1 MFGFR
6 QFSEEELAILK
17 MRAERVARATKDD
30 SGDEVIGALMITLR
44 REVYA
49 VPIEALTGVY
59 ESISVVPVPCTPSY
73 VSGIANIRGH
83 IVPVL
88 DLVHLLDV
96 GGEAEQDAPML
107 VVASDNDVT
116 MAFRADMVGDVMNIF
131 SREVNLP
138 PINGAG
144 QQMNYIQ
151 GILSDG
157 SALLNIRAILS
168 DPALSVSELAG

>member
-17 MRAERVARATKDD
+17 TRAERVARATKDD
-30 SGDEVIGALMITLR
+30 SGDEVFGALMITLR
-44 REVYA
+44 GENYA
-49 VPIEALTGVY
+49 IPIETLTGVY
-59 ESISVVPVPCTPSY
+59 ESISVVPVPCTPPY

-88 DLVHLLDV
+88 DLAHLLNV
-96 GGEAEQDAPML
+96 SGEAEQDANML
-107 VVASDNDVT
+107 VVASENDVT
-116 MAFRADMVGDVMNIF
+116 MAFRAEMVGDVMNIF
-131 SREVNLP
+131 SAEVNLP
-138 PINGAG
+138 PSNGSG

-157 SALLNIRAILS
+157 AALLNIRAILT